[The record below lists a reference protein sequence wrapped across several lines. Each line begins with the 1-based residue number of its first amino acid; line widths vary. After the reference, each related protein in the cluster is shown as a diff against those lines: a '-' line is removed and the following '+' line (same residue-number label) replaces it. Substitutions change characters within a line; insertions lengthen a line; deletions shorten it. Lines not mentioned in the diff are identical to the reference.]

1 MKLKI
6 FFYLFIIGVIFSLLF
21 SLSDVNFKW
30 EYLKALDVLRN
41 FSYVGIPSLIIAWI
55 SIRVSKKAMKNR
67 EKDDSLKSINKD
79 HTSSD

>member
-41 FSYVGIPSLIIAWI
+41 FNYVGIPSLIIAWI